1 MKLAFVASPKCSAR
15 LNQLIHRYGQS
26 EVTEA
31 DCVVCIGGDGTVLRA
46 LHSVLPTADRPVFP
60 MRGEGSVGYLT
71 NRYSTLHLQERIEK
85 APPVKLRPLIAQV
98 MQIGNSERTLLS
110 FSEIVVIRQRLQA
123 AHLYVK
129 IGGMDQ
135 ACHVVGDGLLV
146 ATPVGAPG
154 YNRSQGGPYLPLNS
168 PLLTATGLTVLI
180 THQTGGMP

>member
-1 MKLAFVASPKCSAR
+1 
-15 LNQLIHRYGQS
+15 
-26 EVTEA
+26 
-31 DCVVCIGGDGTVLRA
+31 
-46 LHSVLPTADRPVFP
+46 

-135 ACHVVGDGLLV
+135 ACPLVGDGLLV
-146 ATPVGAPG
+146 ATPVGSSG

-168 PLLTATGLTVLI
+168 PLLTATGLAVHHTSNWRNAVVADRAPIEIKVQSPAYRPVRLETYVEALSDVVAVSI
-180 THQTGGMP
+180 SYSHSPYATLLLEERPWLW